1 MLPRNTLNRRHLLRS
16 LSGGFA
22 MTAFSGMCAS
32 VLAEEDP
39 LAAKRSHFA
48 AKADSVIFIYATGG
62 VSHVDT
68 FDYKPKLIKDHPRAL
83 RTTPGHL

>member
-1 MLPRNTLNRRHLLRS
+1 MFPRNTLNRRHLLRS

-22 MTAFSGMCAS
+22 MTAFSGMCAGVS
-32 VLAEEDP
+32 AEEDP
-39 LAAKRSHFA
+39 LAAKRCHFA

-68 FDYKPKLIKDHPRAL
+68 FVYKAYLMMDH
-83 RTTPGHL
+83 G